1 MAEEEEVTAETSTE
15 DAEKVVVEPYDAADI
30 DFDTFCKSDMRV
42 VKVKDCVAVKKIK
55 KLLQFTLDDGS
66 GTDRTILSGMHP
78 YYEPEEL
85 VGKTLVAIVNI
96 PPRAMMGIESH
107 GMFLSAECK
116 KGKMR
121 L

>member
-1 MAEEEEVTAETSTE
+1 MDKMAEKEEVTAETSTE
-15 DAEKVVVEPYDAADI
+15 DAEKVVVEPYDAAD
-30 DFDTFCKSDMRV
+30 MRV
-42 VKVKDCVAVKKIK
+42 VKVKDCVAVKKSK

-66 GTDRTILSGMHP
+66 GTDRTILSGMHS
-78 YYEPEEL
+78 YYEPEKL

-96 PPRAMMGIESH
+96 PPRAMMGIVSH

>member
-1 MAEEEEVTAETSTE
+1 MDKMAEKEEVTAETSTE

-42 VKVKDCVAVKKIK
+42 VKVKDCVAVKKSK
-55 KLLQFTLDDGS
+55 KLLQFT
-66 GTDRTILSGMHP
+66 
-78 YYEPEEL
+78 L

-96 PPRAMMGIESH
+96 PPRAMMGIVSH

>member
-1 MAEEEEVTAETSTE
+1 MDKMAEKEEVTAETSTE

-42 VKVKDCVAVKKIK
+42 VKVKDCVA
-55 KLLQFTLDDGS
+55 DDGS
-66 GTDRTILSGMHP
+66 GTDRTILSGMHS

-96 PPRAMMGIESH
+96 PPRAMMGIVSH